1 MTKLR
6 SHRIRQE
13 AHHLP
18 LVRAATSAFSESL
31 DEWRKQARTDWRDL
45 RGPIADTLV
54 PAEIP
59 PYLLDRYAFRAHMQA
74 QFGVRTTDRFSRPFA
89 PQAAKWV
96 ESTRKLLRGAPSV
109 GLTPVRLED
118 PVPDTPLLRDLL
130 RRWREYL
137 SSLGLAYSPELFQQ
151 TTAMTWLELY
161 QESVLYP
168 FYPPAINGPSFM
180 ERISGP
186 QRRDILERH
195 GRSGIMSLYT
205 FLLKAHEDTHRAQK
219 GDPLVCE
226 YILAML
232 WCRFLDENDLWY
244 WERDEET
251 HVALNVEEPYLR
263 RVHIEDATLCALF
276 HDTAAGARDTLGP
289 YAYDEL
295 CLTGWLFDAGVIG
308 YHDYLELTTRRL
320 CGTSLRFTLS
330 SLLLDLD
337 TRLAHPTF
345 NPSGKG

>member
-1 MTKLR
+1 MIRLR
-6 SHRIRQE
+6 SHRTLPA

-18 LVRAATSAFSESL
+18 LVQAATSAFSASL
-31 DEWRKQARTDWRDL
+31 DEWRKQARADWRDL
-45 RGPIADTLV
+45 RGPLAHALI

-59 PYLLDRYAFRAHMQA
+59 PYLLDRYAFRAHIQT
-74 QFGVRTTDRFSRPFA
+74 QFGVRTTDRFSQPFA

-109 GLTPVRLED
+109 GLPPVQLED
-118 PVPDTPLLRDLL
+118 PVPDTPLLQDLL

-137 SSLGLAYSPELFQQ
+137 SGLGITYALDLFQQ
-151 TTAMTWLELY
+151 TTGMTWLELY

-180 ERISGP
+180 ERISEP
-186 QRRDILERH
+186 QRSEILERH

-226 YILAML
+226 YILAIL
-232 WCRFLDENDLWY
+232 WCRFLDENNLWY
-244 WERDEET
+244 WECNEET
-251 HVALNVEEPYLR
+251 HLALNVEEPYLR
-263 RVHIEDATLCALF
+263 RVDIEDVTLCALF
-276 HDTAAGARDTLGP
+276 HDTAEGAREALGP

-320 CGTSLRFTLS
+320 CGMSLRRTLS

-337 TRLAHPTF
+337 TLG
-345 NPSGKG
+345 SQI